1 MIITLIPI
9 TRQEKDLLSDLFP
22 NQKFPRTMKQDSKR
36 HHYFCVEVEY
46 LMRPIAD
53 TNIHAAAFIEEYD
66 KRARQ
71 REKRRK
77 FKHGAR

>member
-1 MIITLIPI
+1 
-9 TRQEKDLLSDLFP
+9 
-22 NQKFPRTMKQDSKR
+22 
-36 HHYFCVEVEY
+36 
-46 LMRPIAD
+46 MRPIVD

-77 FKHGAR
+77 FKHGGR